1 MERYDT
7 IVVGLGA
14 MGSAATFH
22 LARRGNRVIGLE
34 QFGLAH
40 DRGSSHGRSRI
51 TRQAYFENPAYVPL
65 LERATELWT
74 QLQRDSGTRVIDMTG
89 GLTLGPPDGRV

>member
-1 MERYDT
+1 M
-7 IVVGLGA
+7 L
-14 MGSAATFH
+14 
-22 LARRGNRVIGLE
+22 GLE

-51 TRQAYFENPAYVPL
+51 TRQAYSENPAYVPL

-74 QLQRDSGTRVIDMTG
+74 QPAEAAVAMVALAGCIVVAGRPFAYLRDRTEDMLRLSERAG
-89 GLTLGPPDGRV
+89 ERLIRWA